1 MWLKM
6 NKRIVVA
13 AVILGLAMMACGFG
27 AAVPT
32 AKSIIGS
39 LLPTAM
45 PPLAQSGISSPG
57 GLPFSDNFTSPGTGW
72 ENASYTDGS
81 IGYGNGYY
89 FVKVTMKGDDL
100 YGAAAAGGISDV
112 AISVDAKQFTAPTDN
127 NTAYGVIC
135 RLQNDS
141 SNDGYYFRITG
152 DGNFSVALY
161 NNGSFYSL
169 LPGTDEWAAAPSAK
183 PGNVINH
190 LVATCNGSQLTF
202 TVNGTILFTGSD
214 TTFSSGGLGL
224 LGAVYDNNV
233 TAEFHFT
240 RFQAKAP

>member
-1 MWLKM
+1 M
-6 NKRIVVA
+6 NKRIGLA
-13 AVILGLAMMACGFG
+13 AVILGLAIMACGFG
-27 AAVPT
+27 PTMPT

-39 LLPTAM
+39 LLPTPM

-57 GLPFSDNFTSPGTGW
+57 GLPFSDDFTSPGTGW
-72 ENASYTDGS
+72 EVASYTDGS
-81 IGYGNGYY
+81 VGYGSGYY
-89 FVKVTMKGDDL
+89 FVKVTMQGDDL

-112 AISVDAKQFTAPTDN
+112 AISVDAQQFTAPTDN

-202 TVNGTILFTGSD
+202 TVNGTILFNGSD

-224 LGAVYDNNV
+224 LGAVYDNNA